1 MSKAKGKHLKTKSM
15 KKGKNSKGRGV
26 VICFRIISIII
37 ATICLVYIIIWL
49 KEARHNDEVLE
60 AVQDAKITQVI
71 DNKTTVISVDF
82 ENLKNTNSETVGWI
96 KVNNTK
102 VDYPV
107 VQTNNNDYYLKHS
120 FDKSYNSLGW
130 IFMDY
135 RIKRDGTDKNITIYG
150 HNSKNDAMF
159 GSLKD
164 ILKEEWYSNDDNLNI
179 TYIDENGTHTYKV
192 FSIYQIKKETYYT
205 NTYFS
210 SDNEFKNFID
220 TLKGRS
226 IVDFGVDVKTED
238 QILTLSTCADNNNY
252 RIVLHAKKI

>member
-1 MSKAKGKHLKTKSM
+1 MGRAKGKHLKSKSTN
-15 KKGKNSKGRGV
+15 KKIRGRV
-26 VICFRIISIII
+26 LVICFRIISIVIVAICIGYI
-37 ATICLVYIIIWL
+37 AMWL
-49 KEARHNDEVLE
+49 KEAKHNDEILE
-60 AVQDAKITQVI
+60 AVQDAKVTQVI
-71 DNKTTVISVDF
+71 DNKTTVVSVDF
-82 ENLKNTNSETVGWI
+82 EKLKNTNSETVGWI

-107 VQTNNNDYYLKHS
+107 VQTSNNDYYLKHS

-135 RIKRDGTDKNITIYG
+135 RIKRDETDKNMTIYG

-164 ILKEEWYSNDDNLNI
+164 ILKEEWYSNSDNLNV

-205 NTYFS
+205 TTYFS
-210 SDNEFKNFID
+210 SDDEFKNFID

-226 IVDFGVDVKTED
+226 IVDFGVDVGTED